1 MQETMLFLWRDFV
14 GALEARA
21 HYALLSQNR
30 MIRSSYILELHP
42 QRGFLVMHSVQYTWF
57 VNSKNFINFWI
68 NLPYIGLTSLP
79 PTSAAQRSA
88 GSRPCGS

>member
-42 QRGFLVMHSVQYTWF
+42 QRGFLGMHSVQYTWF
-57 VNSKNFINFWI
+57 A
-68 NLPYIGLTSLP
+68 NLDGENLFTLHIDH
-79 PTSAAQRSA
+79 
-88 GSRPCGS
+88 